1 MSKEG
6 ATKEA
11 AIAVANNIIRALGY
25 ELNEGTFENGKFTG
39 VVSFAKLAEDS
50 GGVLDPEALKKQK
63 KNELDEI
70 ERYKT
75 INDQLEELADAY
87 DDAAKAAD
95 RLYGQD
101 RLEALSKANGYL

>member
-25 ELNEGTFENGKFTG
+25 ELNEGIFENGKFTG

-63 KNELDEI
+63 KNELSEI

-75 INDQLEELADAY
+75 IND
-87 DDAAKAAD
+87 
-95 RLYGQD
+95 
-101 RLEALSKANGYL
+101 